1 MPLSRFLASALLS
14 ASASLYA
21 VTAESVYAES
31 AKLFAFDNLR
41 FSVHSS
47 IENDSSVKERDFIVA
62 KESKSG
68 DSSLLIRFG
77 NPNDIRC
84 TAILVCNDGEE
95 TTNYLYFP
103 ALNRVRII
111 AQHEEESE
119 VIGLGISYS
128 ELDAKG
134 GEFAPLE
141 EIAIDGT
148 RYFKVTKKRGNIRS
162 VYFIDMATS
171 IIKKI
176 EVYTAGKLQ
185 KEVVIEQVT
194 QVNQRDLIV
203 KWHVNDLK
211 KNKRLFYRI
220 DEESISS
227 KLTPSLFYK
236 NRLQRC
242 IF

>member
-1 MPLSRFLASALLS
+1 MPLSRFLAPLFLF

-21 VTAESVYAES
+21 VTAESVYADS

-41 FSVHSS
+41 FTVHSS
-47 IENDSSVKERDFIVA
+47 IETDSSVNERNFIVA
-62 KESKSG
+62 KESKNG
-68 DSSLLIRFG
+68 DSSLLIRFES
-77 NPNDIRC
+77 PNDIRC
-84 TAILVCNDGEE
+84 TAILVCNDGNE

-111 AQHEEESE
+111 PQHEEENE

-141 EIAIDGT
+141 EIDMDGT
-148 RYFKVTKKRGNIRS
+148 RYFKVTKKRGSTRS
-162 VYFIDMATS
+162 VYFINMATS
-171 IIKKI
+171 IIRKI

-185 KEVVIEQVT
+185 KEVVIEQIT
-194 QVNQRDLIV
+194 QVNQRDLIMR
-203 KWHVNDLK
+203 WFVNDVK
-211 KNKRLFYRI
+211 KNKRFSYWI
-220 DEESISS
+220 DEKSISS

-242 IF
+242 TF

>member
-1 MPLSRFLASALLS
+1 MHLSRFLAPLFLL

-21 VTAESVYAES
+21 VTAESVYADS

-41 FSVHSS
+41 FTVHSS
-47 IENDSSVKERDFIVA
+47 IENDSSIKERDFIVA
-62 KESKSG
+62 KESKNG
-68 DSSLLIRFG
+68 DSSLLIRFE

-111 AQHEEESE
+111 PQHEEESE

-141 EIAIDGT
+141 EIVIDDM
-148 RYFKVTKKRGNIRS
+148 RYFKVTKKRGNTRS
-162 VYFIDMATS
+162 VYFINMATS
-171 IIKKI
+171 SIEKI
-176 EVYTAGKLQ
+176 EVYASGKLQ
-185 KEVVIEQVT
+185 KEVVVEQIS
-194 QVNQRDLIV
+194 QVNQRDLITR
-203 KWHVNDLK
+203 WHVNDLK
-211 KNKRLFYRI
+211 KNKRLSYWI
-220 DEESISS
+220 DEKSISS
-227 KLTPSLFYK
+227 SLTPALFYK

-242 IF
+242 TF